1 MKRLNEILP
10 KSNESAITADA
21 GATSFAEE
29 EADGRCPL
37 CGGSGFI
44 RRTTSLDDPN
54 FGKAFP
60 CRCVA
65 DESGEAR
72 LERLSRYSNLRELSR
87 HRFDTLVRRGR
98 SSAPEHQER
107 FAQAVALT
115 EAYAEAPEG
124 WLVLCGPSG
133 AGKTHLAAAIANR
146 IIERGQP
153 MMFMIVADLLD
164 HLRAAYAPDAD
175 LSYDKLFEQVRNAP
189 VLVLDDLGGQ
199 SATDW
204 AEEKLYQII
213 NHRYNTGAATIVTLA
228 RPLERLD
235 ERLRTRLGDERIA
248 RVLTLESGAPAAH
261 IDDGMD
267 QPMLRGMT
275 FESFDTKDMSLPVED
290 RRTLENAHRQA
301 LAFAQEPEGWLV
313 FYGPPGSGKTHLAAA
328 IGNVCRRSGMAV
340 QFQFVPD
347 LLNHLRSSF
356 RPDSPVSY
364 DDLFERVRAV
374 PLLILDDFGAHST
387 SPWAQEKLYQII
399 NYRYTSRLP
408 TVITTSQP
416 VGEMDERLVT
426 RFTDHKVSTVVP
438 TIAPPRTI
446 RGAEPSERP
455 RGGSRGGRRTRQ

>member
-1 MKRLNEILP
+1 M
-10 KSNESAITADA
+10 ADA
-21 GATSFAEE
+21 GAASSAEE
-29 EADGRCPL
+29 EPEARCPL

-44 RRTTSLDDPN
+44 RKTTSLDDPN

-65 DESGEAR
+65 DESGDAR

-98 SSAPEHQER
+98 SSVPEQQER
-107 FAQAVALT
+107 FAQAAAIA
-115 EAYAEAPEG
+115 ESFGEAPEG

-153 MMFMIVADLLD
+153 VLFLIVADLLD

-189 VLVLDDLGGQ
+189 MLVLDDLGGQ

-213 NHRYNTGAATIVTLA
+213 NHRYNTGAPTLFTLA
-228 RPLERLD
+228 RPLERLE

-267 QPMLRGMT
+267 QAMLRGMT
-275 FESFDTKDMSLPVED
+275 FESFATKDMSLPPED

-301 LAFAQEPEGWLV
+301 LTFAQEPDGWLV
-313 FYGPPGSGKTHLAAA
+313 FYGAPGSGKTHLAAA
-328 IGNVCRRSGMAV
+328 IANVCRRSGMAV
-340 QFQFVPD
+340 LFQFVPD
-347 LLNHLRSSF
+347 LLDHLRSSF

-399 NYRYTSRLP
+399 NYRYASRLP

-416 VGEMDERLVT
+416 LNEMDERLVT
-426 RFTDHKVSTVVP
+426 RLADPKLSALVP
-438 TIAPPRTI
+438 TLPHARAT
-446 RGAEPSERP
+446 RGAEPPERP
-455 RGGSRGGRRTRQ
+455 RGGSRGGRRTGR

>member
-10 KSNESAITADA
+10 KSSESAISADA
-21 GATSFAEE
+21 GAASFAEE

-115 EAYAEAPEG
+115 EAYVEAPEG

-133 AGKTHLAAAIANR
+133 AGKTHLAAAMANR

-153 MMFMIVADLLD
+153 VMFMIVADLLD

-199 SATDW
+199 NATDW
-204 AEEKLYQII
+204 AEEKLYQIV

-228 RPLERLD
+228 RPLERLE

-275 FESFDTKDMSLPVED
+275 FESFDTRDMSLPVED

-347 LLNHLRSSF
+347 LLDHLRSSF

-455 RGGSRGGRRTRQ
+455 RGGGRGGRRTGR